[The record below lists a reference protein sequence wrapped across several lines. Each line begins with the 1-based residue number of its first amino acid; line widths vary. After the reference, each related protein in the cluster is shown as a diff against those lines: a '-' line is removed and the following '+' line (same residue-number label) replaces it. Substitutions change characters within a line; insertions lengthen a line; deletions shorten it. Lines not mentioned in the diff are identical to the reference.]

1 LTANKGGRLFK
12 MDLEQVV
19 QRVLVTRRDL
29 TREEVLKRIYDKKR
43 SAEDYLLDD
52 VAARIVAAELGVEV
66 ASQEEELFNSEITIN
81 SIVSG
86 LNNVT
91 LTARVITV
99 SPVQAFFKRDLTEG
113 KVARLL
119 LADKTGTLRLVLWND
134 KIGLVEKGEVK
145 QGNIV
150 RVSHGYVR
158 EGLDGKLE
166 LHMGQKGNVEIQ
178 PSGVVESDY
187 PQVDSFLEKIG
198 GLTQKSRNANVLG
211 VVHDVYSVSEFKRKD
226 GTNGKV
232 RRLRLSDET
241 GEIFTVFWNGR
252 VDELGEVQQGM
263 QLRIMNAKVRT
274 QPDGRIELHV
284 ENATQVEKLLGQTI
298 PQTLT
303 VGEVTRK
310 IAELKE
316 EGGPFTVEATVASA
330 PEVREV
336 TTFQQ
341 EKVLLA
347 SFDVEDDTDRIR
359 VTLWRKQAEQA
370 RTLQAGTRIKLAN
383 IYAKKGFS
391 NLLELTSRNPT
402 TIETLS

>member
-1 LTANKGGRLFK
+1 MTANKGGRIFK

-29 TREEVLKRIYDKKR
+29 SREEVLKRIYEKKR

-66 ASQEEELFNSEITIN
+66 AEEEPLKSEITI
-81 SIVSG
+81 SSLVSG
-86 LNNVT
+86 LNDVT
-91 LTARVITV
+91 LTARVISV

-119 LADKTGTLRLVLWND
+119 LADKTGTVRLVLWSE
-134 KIGLVEKGEVK
+134 KIELVEKGEVK
-145 QGNIV
+145 QSNLV

-166 LHMGQKGNVEIQ
+166 LHLGQKGNVEIQ
-178 PSGVVESDY
+178 PTGVAEADY
-187 PQVDSFLEKIG
+187 PQVDSFIERIG
-198 GLTQKSRNANVLG
+198 NLTQRSRSANVLG
-211 VVHDVYSVSEFKRKD
+211 VVSDVYSVSEFKRKD

-232 RRLRLSDET
+232 RRLRLRDET
-241 GEIFTVFWNGR
+241 GEIFVVFWNGR
-252 VDELGEVQQGM
+252 VDELGEAQQGV

-274 QPDGRIELHV
+274 QPDGRVELHV
-284 ENATQVEKLLGQTI
+284 ENSTQVEKLPGQTI
-298 PQTLT
+298 PQTLL

-316 EGGPFTVEATVASA
+316 EGGPFTVEVTVASA

-347 SFDVEDDTDRIR
+347 SFDVEDDTGKIR
-359 VTLWRKQAEQA
+359 VALWRKQAEQA
-370 RTLQAGTRIKLAN
+370 RTLQAGTRIKLVN

>member
-1 LTANKGGRLFK
+1 

-29 TREEVLKRIYDKKR
+29 SREEVLKRIYEKKR

-66 ASQEEELFNSEITIN
+66 AEEEPLKSEITI
-81 SIVSG
+81 SSLVSG
-86 LNNVT
+86 LNDVT

-119 LADKTGTLRLVLWND
+119 LADKTGTVRLVLWSE
-134 KIGLVEKGEVK
+134 KIELVEKGMVK
-145 QGNIV
+145 QGNLV
-150 RVSHGYVR
+150 RVTHGYIR

-166 LHMGQKGNVEIQ
+166 LHVGQKGNVEVQ
-178 PSGVVESDY
+178 PSGKVESDY
-187 PQVDSFLEKIG
+187 PQVDSFIERISN
-198 GLTQKSRNANVLG
+198 LTQKSRSANVLG

-232 RRLRLSDET
+232 RRVRLRDET
-241 GEIFTVFWNGR
+241 GEIFVVFWDDR
-252 VDELGEVQQGM
+252 VDELGDVTEGV

-284 ENATQVEKLLGQTI
+284 ENATQFEKLLGQTT
-298 PQTLT
+298 PQTLLT
-303 VGEVTRK
+303 AGATRR

-316 EGGPFTVEATVASA
+316 EGGPFTIAGTVASA

-347 SFDVEDDTDRIR
+347 SFDVEDETGKIR

-370 RTLQAGTRIKLAN
+370 KTLQASARIKLVN

-391 NLLELTSRNPT
+391 NLLELTSRNS
-402 TIETLS
+402 TIIQPLP

>member
-1 LTANKGGRLFK
+1 

-29 TREEVLKRIYDKKR
+29 SREEVLKRIYDKKR

-66 ASQEEELFNSEITIN
+66 AEEEPLKSEITI
-81 SIVSG
+81 SSLVSG
-86 LNNVT
+86 LNDVS
-91 LTARVITV
+91 LTARVISV

-119 LADKTGTLRLVLWND
+119 LADKTGTVRLVLWSE
-134 KIGLVEKGEVK
+134 KIELVEKGMVK
-145 QGNIV
+145 QGNLV
-150 RVSHGYVR
+150 RVSHGYIR

-166 LHMGQKGNVEIQ
+166 LHVGQKGNVEIQ
-178 PSGVVESDY
+178 PSGVVEADY
-187 PQVDSFLEKIG
+187 PEVDSFIERIG
-198 GLTQKSRNANVLG
+198 NLSQKSRSANVLG

-226 GTNGKV
+226 GSSGKV
-232 RRLRLSDET
+232 RRLRLRDET
-241 GEIFTVFWNGR
+241 GEIFVVFWDDR
-252 VDELGEVQQGM
+252 VDELGEVQQGV
-263 QLRIMNAKVRT
+263 QLRIMNAKVRA
-274 QPDGRIELHV
+274 QPNGRIELHV
-284 ENATQVEKLLGQTI
+284 ENATQFEKLLGQTI
-298 PQTLT
+298 PQTL
-303 VGEVTRK
+303 VLGETTRK
-310 IAELKE
+310 ITELKE

-347 SFDVEDDTDRIR
+347 SFDVADGTGKIR

-370 RTLQAGTRIKLAN
+370 KALQVGTRIKLGN
-383 IYAKKGFS
+383 IYTKKGFS